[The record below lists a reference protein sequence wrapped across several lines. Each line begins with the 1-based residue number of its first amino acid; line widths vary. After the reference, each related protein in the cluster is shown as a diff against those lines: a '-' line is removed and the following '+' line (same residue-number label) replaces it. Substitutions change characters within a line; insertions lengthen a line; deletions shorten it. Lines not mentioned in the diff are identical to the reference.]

1 MQRRRM
7 AAWLLSLPLMVLGT
21 QVAHVFAYRLVY
33 PSARVRLGEL
43 LASGHSYMSPGRY
56 LPMLLGVA
64 FAAEAVAVGWLIV
77 GAVRRTGHKPV
88 PPLAFALLPVLG
100 FTLQELFER
109 WLIRSSF
116 PWWMVLQPT
125 FRLGFLLQL
134 PFALLAFLLARLLFR
149 TAKRIGNQLR
159 GSMRRGR
166 TRAPRATGW
175 CVREARPVRLGAL
188 ALGYSRRGPPRLAP
202 APSEPCPCS

>member
-33 PSARVRLGEL
+33 PGARVRVGEL
-43 LASGHSYMSPGRY
+43 LASGHGYMSMAGY
-56 LPMLLGVA
+56 LPMLLGLA

-77 GAVRRTGHKPV
+77 GAVRRAGHKPV

-109 WLIRSSF
+109 WLTHSSF

-125 FRLGFLLQL
+125 FRLGLLLQL
-134 PFALLAFLLARLLFR
+134 PFALIAFLLARLLFR
-149 TAKRIGNQLR
+149 TAKRIGNGLR
-159 GSMRRGR
+159 GSIRRGP
-166 TRAPRATGW
+166 TAAPAAPGW
-175 CVREARPVRLGAL
+175 RVREARPIRLGGL
-188 ALGYSRRGPPRLAP
+188 ALGYSRRGPPWWAP
-202 APSEPCPCS
+202 APSELCPCS